1 MLRHERHGP
10 HHQWPARGVYRSAA
24 RAL

>member
-10 HHQWPARGVYRSAA
+10 HHQWPARGVYPGAA
-24 RAL
+24 GAL